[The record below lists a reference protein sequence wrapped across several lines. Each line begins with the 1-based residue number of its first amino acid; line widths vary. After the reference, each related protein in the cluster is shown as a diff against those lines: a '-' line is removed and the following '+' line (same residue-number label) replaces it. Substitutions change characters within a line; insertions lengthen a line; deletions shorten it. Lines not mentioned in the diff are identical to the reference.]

1 MKLEDAKTA
10 NIFTEDSAV
19 PSIDFKQIKQQATKF
34 EKTLKRRDF
43 TETALAFLLI
53 PVWLIALNFS
63 VSNIQSIG
71 LILATLSCLYIP
83 WRMYQARKVQ
93 ITPDAADNIKVF
105 LNRQIDKIDRQI
117 KLLSNVVKWYISP
130 IAVSVSLIHLGS
142 QVTETGMPVFNAFQ
156 IGYLLVVVLV
166 AIGVYL
172 LNKHAIKT
180 QLLPEKQRVQKQL
193 EELTN

>member
-43 TETALAFLLI
+43 TETALAILLI

-83 WRMYQARKVQ
+83 WKMYQARKVQ
-93 ITPDAADNIKVF
+93 ITPDAADNIRAF
-105 LNRQIDKIDRQI
+105 LNQQSDKIDRQI
-117 KLLSNVVKWYISP
+117 ELLSNVVKWYIAP

-142 QVTETGMPVFNAFQ
+142 QVTETGMPVLNAFQ
-156 IGYLLVVVLV
+156 IGYLVVVVLV

-180 QLLPEKQRVQKQL
+180 QLLPEKQRVQEQL
-193 EELTN
+193 QELDS

>member
-10 NIFTEDSAV
+10 NIFAEDSAV
-19 PSIDFKQIKQQATKF
+19 PSIDFKQIRQQATKF

-43 TETALAFLLI
+43 TETALAFLLV

-63 VSNIQSIG
+63 VSIIQTIG
-71 LILATLSCLYIP
+71 LILATVSCLYIP

-93 ITPDAADNIKVF
+93 VTPDAADNIKIF

-117 KLLSNVVKWYISP
+117 ELLSNVVKWYIAP

-142 QVTETGMPVFNAFQ
+142 QVTETGMPVFDTFQ
-156 IGYLLVVVLV
+156 IGYLITVLLV
-166 AIGVYL
+166 AIGIYW
-172 LNKHAIKT
+172 LNKRAIKT
-180 QLLPEKQRVQKQL
+180 QLLPEKEHVLQQLKQL
-193 EELTN
+193 SS